1 MIFLKL
7 FYNFWKIEVYDKQ
20 FNTEVQEKKS
30 KITLY
35 FATKLTTSNVWY
47 ISFQTSVYLYTYV
60 DVLLVLF
67 FLMIELSL
75 LWEYGK

>member
-1 MIFLKL
+1 MINNL
-7 FYNFWKIEVYDKQ
+7 N
-20 FNTEVQEKKS
+20 NTEVQEKKS

-47 ISFQTSVYLYTYV
+47 TSFQTSVYLYTYV

-67 FLMIELSL
+67 F
-75 LWEYGK
+75 